1 MASSGYWGPPT
12 ASDWCE
18 SNYEISYYVAEFFNS
33 LSSISMIVVGLAG
46 IYLHS
51 SFEKR
56 FLLTFGS
63 IAVVGLGSIA
73 FHGTLLFPLQ
83 MLDEVP
89 MVYSILSLAYCC
101 IEDRS
106 YRRYGAWFP
115 VSIALYGLLTT
126 LVMLFAGPGNH
137 LLEFVVFQSS
147 FAFCVLFV
155 MSNIIKIYSGIEDR
169 AIKQMWM
176 VTLLIALS
184 SYSLWNVDFRMC
196 DVMQNLPLGLWN
208 PQLHAVWHVGASV
221 TSYLVTLLLCYNR
234 AENLG
239 RKPVMEWKWRML
251 PFVVVKHDKFYS
263 DYGDNDP
270 IYGDDLADEDR
281 ESRPRLMLMGLRRS
295 GKSSIQRVV
304 FHKMSPTETL
314 FLESTSKINKDNIHS
329 FIDFQVWDFPGQ
341 MDFFDSTFDTTAI
354 FGEVGALVFVIDSQD
369 DYMEA
374 LARLHSTVVAAYRV
388 NPNITFEVFI
398 HKVDGLS
405 EDYKIDTQRDIQ
417 QTTTDELADAGLE
430 NVQLAFYLTSIYDH
444 SIFEAFSKVIQK
456 LIPQLPTLENLL
468 NILCAN
474 SGIEKAFLFDVISKI
489 YIATDSSPVDSQSYE
504 ICSDMID
511 VIIDISSIY
520 GRAAIGAKSQGYLE
534 DQQDDQDNWSQNQG
548 RHDDFEDSNGG
559 NGNGNHQRSGTNE
572 NYSQAVVGRGSRTP
586 SLSNQSTQ
594 QQTAGNHE
602 AFSVIKMGNGTV
614 LYLRE
619 VNKYLALICLLRAET
634 FEKQGLIDYNVHCFK
649 EAMDQVFELK
659 RAERTRREM
668 EANQLLQQQQQQ
680 LHKGMYGHG

>member
-1 MASSGYWGPPT
+1 
-12 ASDWCE
+12 
-18 SNYEISYYVAEFFNS
+18 
-33 LSSISMIVVGLAG
+33 
-46 IYLHS
+46 
-51 SFEKR
+51 
-56 FLLTFGS
+56 
-63 IAVVGLGSIA
+63 
-73 FHGTLLFPLQ
+73 
-83 MLDEVP
+83 
-89 MVYSILSLAYCC
+89 
-101 IEDRS
+101 
-106 YRRYGAWFP
+106 
-115 VSIALYGLLTT
+115 
-126 LVMLFAGPGNH
+126 MLFAGPDNH

-147 FAFCVLFV
+147 FACAVLTV
-155 MSNIIKIYSGIEDR
+155 ISRIIKMYQGIED
-169 AIKQMWM
+169 AGIKRLWKR
-176 VTLLIALS
+176 TALVFAA
-184 SYSLWNVDFRMC
+184 SYLLWNIDFRLC
-196 DVMQNLPLGLWN
+196 DVMQTLPLGLWN
-208 PQLHAVWHVGASV
+208 PQLHAVWHVGAAV
-221 TSYLVTLLLCYNR
+221 CSYMSALLVCHNR
-234 AENLG
+234 SENMG
-239 RKPVMEWKWRML
+239 RQPVMR
-251 PFVVVKHDKFYS
+251 
-263 DYGDNDP
+263 
-270 IYGDDLADEDR
+270 YGDDLADEDR

-341 MDFFDSTFDTTAI
+341 MDFFDPAFDTTAI

-374 LARLHSTVVAAYRV
+374 LARLHSTVVAAHRV

-520 GRAAIGAKSQGYLE
+520 GRAAIGAKSQGYLD
-534 DQQDDQDNWSQNQG
+534 DQQNAAEDWTQQQDGHNDD
-548 RHDDFEDSNGG
+548 EDPTGA
-559 NGNGNHQRSGTNE
+559 QRSQE
-572 NYSQAVVGRGSRTP
+572 NHSQAVVSSGSRAG
-586 SLSNQSTQ
+586 SIDNQSTSQ
-594 QQTAGNHE
+594 SGGNHE

-668 EANQLLQQQQQQ
+668 EANQMLEQQ
-680 LHKGMYGHG
+680 HHNGMYGHG

>member
-1 MASSGYWGPPT
+1 
-12 ASDWCE
+12 
-18 SNYEISYYVAEFFNS
+18 
-33 LSSISMIVVGLAG
+33 
-46 IYLHS
+46 
-51 SFEKR
+51 
-56 FLLTFGS
+56 
-63 IAVVGLGSIA
+63 
-73 FHGTLLFPLQ
+73 
-83 MLDEVP
+83 
-89 MVYSILSLAYCC
+89 
-101 IEDRS
+101 
-106 YRRYGAWFP
+106 
-115 VSIALYGLLTT
+115 
-126 LVMLFAGPGNH
+126 
-137 LLEFVVFQSS
+137 
-147 FAFCVLFV
+147 
-155 MSNIIKIYSGIEDR
+155 MS
-169 AIKQMWM
+169 
-176 VTLLIALS
+176 
-184 SYSLWNVDFRMC
+184 
-196 DVMQNLPLGLWN
+196 
-208 PQLHAVWHVGASV
+208 
-221 TSYLVTLLLCYNR
+221 
-234 AENLG
+234 
-239 RKPVMEWKWRML
+239 
-251 PFVVVKHDKFYS
+251 YS

-304 FHKMSPTETL
+304 FHKMTPTETL

-341 MDFFDSTFDTTAI
+341 MDFFDPTFDTTAI

-520 GRAAIGAKSQGYLE
+520 GRAAIGAKSQGYLD
-534 DQQDDQDNWSQNQG
+534 DQQDQEDWSHQQDG
-548 RHDDFEDSNGG
+548 HDDYEDSNGG
-559 NGNGNHQRSGTNE
+559 GHGH
-572 NYSQAVVGRGSRTP
+572 SQAVVSNSSRAGS
-586 SLSNQSTQ
+586 LNNQPAQSG
-594 QQTAGNHE
+594 GNHE

-668 EANQLLQQQQQQ
+668 EANQLLEQQHNG
-680 LHKGMYGHG
+680 LYGHG

>member
-1 MASSGYWGPPT
+1 
-12 ASDWCE
+12 
-18 SNYEISYYVAEFFNS
+18 
-33 LSSISMIVVGLAG
+33 
-46 IYLHS
+46 
-51 SFEKR
+51 
-56 FLLTFGS
+56 
-63 IAVVGLGSIA
+63 
-73 FHGTLLFPLQ
+73 
-83 MLDEVP
+83 
-89 MVYSILSLAYCC
+89 
-101 IEDRS
+101 
-106 YRRYGAWFP
+106 
-115 VSIALYGLLTT
+115 
-126 LVMLFAGPGNH
+126 
-137 LLEFVVFQSS
+137 
-147 FAFCVLFV
+147 
-155 MSNIIKIYSGIEDR
+155 
-169 AIKQMWM
+169 
-176 VTLLIALS
+176 
-184 SYSLWNVDFRMC
+184 
-196 DVMQNLPLGLWN
+196 
-208 PQLHAVWHVGASV
+208 
-221 TSYLVTLLLCYNR
+221 
-234 AENLG
+234 
-239 RKPVMEWKWRML
+239 
-251 PFVVVKHDKFYS
+251 
-263 DYGDNDP
+263 
-270 IYGDDLADEDR
+270 DR

-341 MDFFDSTFDTTAI
+341 MDFFDPTFDTTAI

-369 DYMEA
+369 DYMDA
-374 LARLHSTVVAAYRV
+374 LVRLHSTVVAAYRV

-520 GRAAIGAKSQGYLE
+520 GRAAIGAKSQAYLE
-534 DQQDDQDNWSQNQG
+534 DQQDA
-548 RHDDFEDSNGG
+548 HDDWTNVQDDHKNSNGAS
-559 NGNGNHQRSGTNE
+559 NGQRGGAND
-572 NYSQAVVGRGSRTP
+572 
-586 SLSNQSTQ
+586 NQSQTVVSTSSRAGSLNNQPTATQ
-594 QQTAGNHE
+594 NGSNHE
-602 AFSVIKMGNGTV
+602 AFSVIKLGNGTV

-668 EANQLLQQQQQQ
+668 EAHRMMEQQQR
-680 LHKGMYGHG
+680 HNGMYGHG

>member
-1 MASSGYWGPPT
+1 MEFSLGSST
-12 ASDWCE
+12 DFS
-18 SNYEISYYVAEFFNS
+18 S
-33 LSSISMIVVGLAG
+33 LSSV
-46 IYLHS
+46 YLH
-51 SFEKR
+51 
-56 FLLTFGS
+56 
-63 IAVVGLGSIA
+63 
-73 FHGTLLFPLQ
+73 Q
-83 MLDEVP
+83 
-89 MVYSILSLAYCC
+89 
-101 IEDRS
+101 
-106 YRRYGAWFP
+106 
-115 VSIALYGLLTT
+115 
-126 LVMLFAGPGNH
+126 
-137 LLEFVVFQSS
+137 Q
-147 FAFCVLFV
+147 
-155 MSNIIKIYSGIEDR
+155 
-169 AIKQMWM
+169 
-176 VTLLIALS
+176 
-184 SYSLWNVDFRMC
+184 
-196 DVMQNLPLGLWN
+196 
-208 PQLHAVWHVGASV
+208 
-221 TSYLVTLLLCYNR
+221 
-234 AENLG
+234 
-239 RKPVMEWKWRML
+239 
-251 PFVVVKHDKFYS
+251 YS

-341 MDFFDSTFDTTAI
+341 MDFFDPTFDTTAI

-520 GRAAIGAKSQGYLE
+520 GRAAIGAKSEGYLE
-534 DQQDDQDNWSQNQG
+534 DQQDLQ
-548 RHDDFEDSNGG
+548 EDW
-559 NGNGNHQRSGTNE
+559 
-572 NYSQAVVGRGSRTP
+572 
-586 SLSNQSTQ
+586 TQ
-594 QQTAGNHE
+594 QQQDDYDGSNGHNQHHHSQQQHPRQGTQDSHSQSTALVSNNNSRAGSLNNQSIQTSHDNNHE

-668 EANQLLQQQQQQ
+668 EANQLIQQQQQQQ
-680 LHKGMYGHG
+680 LHNGMYGHG

>member
-1 MASSGYWGPPT
+1 MSA
-12 ASDWCE
+12 
-18 SNYEISYYVAEFFNS
+18 
-33 LSSISMIVVGLAG
+33 
-46 IYLHS
+46 
-51 SFEKR
+51 
-56 FLLTFGS
+56 LT
-63 IAVVGLGSIA
+63 
-73 FHGTLLFPLQ
+73 
-83 MLDEVP
+83 
-89 MVYSILSLAYCC
+89 
-101 IEDRS
+101 
-106 YRRYGAWFP
+106 
-115 VSIALYGLLTT
+115 
-126 LVMLFAGPGNH
+126 
-137 LLEFVVFQSS
+137 
-147 FAFCVLFV
+147 
-155 MSNIIKIYSGIEDR
+155 
-169 AIKQMWM
+169 
-176 VTLLIALS
+176 
-184 SYSLWNVDFRMC
+184 
-196 DVMQNLPLGLWN
+196 
-208 PQLHAVWHVGASV
+208 
-221 TSYLVTLLLCYNR
+221 
-234 AENLG
+234 
-239 RKPVMEWKWRML
+239 
-251 PFVVVKHDKFYS
+251 YS

-341 MDFFDSTFDTTAI
+341 MDFFDPTFDTTAI

-520 GRAAIGAKSQGYLE
+520 GRAAIGAKSQAYLE
-534 DQQDDQDNWSQNQG
+534 DQEGHEDWSHRPDSESRG
-548 RHDDFEDSNGG
+548 GDYEGSNGDT
-559 NGNGNHQRSGTNE
+559 H
-572 NYSQAVVGRGSRTP
+572 SQALATGSRAG
-586 SLSNQSTQ
+586 SLSNLPTQSG
-594 QQTAGNHE
+594 GNHE

-659 RAERTRREM
+659 RAERNRREM
-668 EANQLLQQQQQQ
+668 EANQQQQIT
-680 LHKGMYGHG
+680 GMYDP

>member
-1 MASSGYWGPPT
+1 
-12 ASDWCE
+12 
-18 SNYEISYYVAEFFNS
+18 
-33 LSSISMIVVGLAG
+33 
-46 IYLHS
+46 
-51 SFEKR
+51 
-56 FLLTFGS
+56 
-63 IAVVGLGSIA
+63 
-73 FHGTLLFPLQ
+73 
-83 MLDEVP
+83 
-89 MVYSILSLAYCC
+89 
-101 IEDRS
+101 
-106 YRRYGAWFP
+106 
-115 VSIALYGLLTT
+115 
-126 LVMLFAGPGNH
+126 
-137 LLEFVVFQSS
+137 
-147 FAFCVLFV
+147 
-155 MSNIIKIYSGIEDR
+155 MS
-169 AIKQMWM
+169 
-176 VTLLIALS
+176 
-184 SYSLWNVDFRMC
+184 
-196 DVMQNLPLGLWN
+196 
-208 PQLHAVWHVGASV
+208 
-221 TSYLVTLLLCYNR
+221 
-234 AENLG
+234 
-239 RKPVMEWKWRML
+239 
-251 PFVVVKHDKFYS
+251 YS

-270 IYGDDLADEDR
+270 IYGDELADEDR

-341 MDFFDSTFDTTAI
+341 MDFFDPTFDTTAI

-474 SGIEKAFLFDVISKI
+474 SSIEKAFLFDVISKI

-520 GRAAIGAKSQGYLE
+520 GRVAIGGKTQGYIE
-534 DQQDDQDNWSQNQG
+534 DQQEGRDDWVQRNDHG
-548 RHDDFEDSNGG
+548 DYEDSNGG
-559 NGNGNHQRSGTNE
+559 GR
-572 NYSQAVVGRGSRTP
+572 AVSSSSRAG
-586 SLSNQSTQ
+586 SLSNQPTQ
-594 QQTAGNHE
+594 ASGNHE

-634 FEKQGLIDYNVHCFK
+634 FEKQGLIDYNVQCFK
-649 EAMDQVFELK
+649 EAMDQVFELR

-668 EANQLLQQQQQQ
+668 EANQLMEQQR
-680 LHKGMYGHG
+680 HNGMYGHG

>member
-1 MASSGYWGPPT
+1 MATSSSDYITYANSTWVSSLPAGYWGPPT
-12 ASDWCE
+12 SSDWCE
-18 SNYEISYYVAEFFNS
+18 SNYDISFYVAEFFNT
-33 LSSISMIVVGLAG
+33 LSSFSMIIAGLAG
-46 IYLHS
+46 VWLHR

-56 FLLTFGS
+56 FLITFGS
-63 IAVVGLGSIA
+63 VAVVGLGSIA

-83 MLDEVP
+83 MLDELP
-89 MVYSILSLAYCC
+89 MVYAILALAYCC
-101 IEDRS
+101 IENLS
-106 YRRYGAWFP
+106 YRRYGTWFP
-115 VSIALYGLLTT
+115 ISIALYAILTT
-126 LVMLFAGPGNH
+126 VVMLKAGPTNH
-137 LLEFVVFQSS
+137 LLAFVVFQSS
-147 FAFCVLFV
+147 FAFVVLVV
-155 MSNIIKIYSGIEDR
+155 MSHIIKIYSELEDR
-169 AIKQMWM
+169 TIKQLWAR
-176 VTLLIALS
+176 TAATALV
-184 SYSLWNVDFRMC
+184 SYLLWNVDFRMC
-196 DVMQNLPLGLWN
+196 ELMQRLPLN
-208 PQLHAVWHVGASV
+208 PQLHAMWHMGASV
-221 TSYLVTLLLCYNR
+221 SSYMVTLLVCYNR

-239 RKPVMEWKWRML
+239 HKPTMEWQWGVL
-251 PFVVVKHDKFYS
+251 P
-263 DYGDNDP
+263 
-270 IYGDDLADEDR
+270 YGDDLADEDR

-341 MDFFDSTFDTTAI
+341 MDFFDPTFDTTAI

-534 DQQDDQDNWSQNQG
+534 DQQDTQDDWT
-548 RHDDFEDSNGG
+548 RHQDGHNDHEATNGSSN
-559 NGNGNHQRSGTNE
+559 NNHQRSGTHDTL
-572 NYSQAVVGRGSRTP
+572 SQAVVSSSSRAG
-586 SLSNQSTQ
+586 SLSNQPI
-594 QQTAGNHE
+594 QQTGGNHE

-668 EANQLLQQQQQQ
+668 EANQLMAQQQQQHNG
-680 LHKGMYGHG
+680 LYGHG

>member
-1 MASSGYWGPPT
+1 
-12 ASDWCE
+12 
-18 SNYEISYYVAEFFNS
+18 
-33 LSSISMIVVGLAG
+33 
-46 IYLHS
+46 
-51 SFEKR
+51 
-56 FLLTFGS
+56 
-63 IAVVGLGSIA
+63 
-73 FHGTLLFPLQ
+73 
-83 MLDEVP
+83 
-89 MVYSILSLAYCC
+89 
-101 IEDRS
+101 
-106 YRRYGAWFP
+106 
-115 VSIALYGLLTT
+115 
-126 LVMLFAGPGNH
+126 
-137 LLEFVVFQSS
+137 
-147 FAFCVLFV
+147 
-155 MSNIIKIYSGIEDR
+155 MS
-169 AIKQMWM
+169 
-176 VTLLIALS
+176 
-184 SYSLWNVDFRMC
+184 
-196 DVMQNLPLGLWN
+196 
-208 PQLHAVWHVGASV
+208 
-221 TSYLVTLLLCYNR
+221 
-234 AENLG
+234 
-239 RKPVMEWKWRML
+239 
-251 PFVVVKHDKFYS
+251 YS

-341 MDFFDSTFDTTAI
+341 MDFFDPTFDTTAI

-369 DYMEA
+369 EYMEA
-374 LARLHSTVVAAYRV
+374 LAKLHSTVVAAYRV

-534 DQQDDQDNWSQNQG
+534 DQQNGQDDWG
-548 RHDDFEDSNGG
+548 RQYDGHNDYEDSNGG
-559 NGNGNHQRSGTNE
+559 GNNHQRGGASDSH
-572 NYSQAVVGRGSRTP
+572 SQTVVSSSSRAGS
-586 SLSNQSTQ
+586 LNNL
-594 QQTAGNHE
+594 QTAQSKGNHE

-668 EANQLLQQQQQQ
+668 EANQLMQQQQQQ
-680 LHKGMYGHG
+680 HNEMYGHG

>member
-1 MASSGYWGPPT
+1 MKESSPEFSTYSNGTWTNSIQPVGYWGQPT
-12 ASDWCE
+12 SSDWCE
-18 SNYEISYYVAEFFNS
+18 NNYDISYYVAEFFNS
-33 LSSISMIVVGLAG
+33 LSSFSMIIVGLIG

-51 SFEKR
+51 NFEKR

-63 IAVVGLGSIA
+63 IVIIGLGSIA

-101 IEDRS
+101 IENRS
-106 YRRYGAWFP
+106 YRRYGTWFP
-115 VSIALYGLLTT
+115 VGIALYGLITT
-126 LVMLFAGPGNH
+126 LVMLFAGPNNH

-147 FAFCVLFV
+147 FAFVVLV
-155 MSNIIKIYSGIEDR
+155 VVSHMIKIYGETQDGPV
-169 AIKQMWM
+169 KQMF
-176 VTLLIALS
+176 VTTFCVALI
-184 SYSLWNVDFRMC
+184 SYILWNIDFRMC
-196 DVMQNLPLGLWN
+196 NAMQNLPLN
-208 PQLHAVWHVGASV
+208 PQLHAVWH
-221 TSYLVTLLLCYNR
+221 
-234 AENLG
+234 
-239 RKPVMEWKWRML
+239 
-251 PFVVVKHDKFYS
+251 YS

-341 MDFFDSTFDTTAI
+341 MDFFDPTFDTTAI

-374 LARLHSTVVAAYRV
+374 LARLHTTVVAAYRV

-534 DQQDDQDNWSQNQG
+534 DQQDGQDDW
-548 RHDDFEDSNGG
+548 
-559 NGNGNHQRSGTNE
+559 
-572 NYSQAVVGRGSRTP
+572 
-586 SLSNQSTQ
+586 TQ
-594 QQTAGNHE
+594 QQDGHGDYEDANTSIHQRTRTNDTLSQTVVASSSRAGSLNSVPTQQTGGNHE

-668 EANQLLQQQQQQ
+668 EANQLLEEQR
-680 LHKGMYGHG
+680 HNGMYGHG

>member
-1 MASSGYWGPPT
+1 
-12 ASDWCE
+12 
-18 SNYEISYYVAEFFNS
+18 F
-33 LSSISMIVVGLAG
+33 
-46 IYLHS
+46 H
-51 SFEKR
+51 
-56 FLLTFGS
+56 
-63 IAVVGLGSIA
+63 IA
-73 FHGTLLFPLQ
+73 
-83 MLDEVP
+83 
-89 MVYSILSLAYCC
+89 
-101 IEDRS
+101 RS
-106 YRRYGAWFP
+106 RICF
-115 VSIALYGLLTT
+115 
-126 LVMLFAGPGNH
+126 
-137 LLEFVVFQSS
+137 
-147 FAFCVLFV
+147 
-155 MSNIIKIYSGIEDR
+155 II
-169 AIKQMWM
+169 
-176 VTLLIALS
+176 
-184 SYSLWNVDFRMC
+184 
-196 DVMQNLPLGLWN
+196 
-208 PQLHAVWHVGASV
+208 VWHAH
-221 TSYLVTLLLCYNR
+221 LVRLHIHSLHLPRDYKLL
-234 AENLG
+234 
-239 RKPVMEWKWRML
+239 K
-251 PFVVVKHDKFYS
+251 YS

-341 MDFFDSTFDTTAI
+341 MDFFDPTFDTTAI

-374 LARLHSTVVAAYRV
+374 LARLHTTVVAAYRV

-534 DQQDDQDNWSQNQG
+534 DQQDGQDDW
-548 RHDDFEDSNGG
+548 
-559 NGNGNHQRSGTNE
+559 
-572 NYSQAVVGRGSRTP
+572 
-586 SLSNQSTQ
+586 TQ
-594 QQTAGNHE
+594 QQDGHGDYEDANTSIHQRTRTNDTLSQTVVASSSRAGSLNSVPTQQTGGNHE

-668 EANQLLQQQQQQ
+668 EANQLLEEQR
-680 LHKGMYGHG
+680 HNGMYGHG

>member
-1 MASSGYWGPPT
+1 
-12 ASDWCE
+12 
-18 SNYEISYYVAEFFNS
+18 
-33 LSSISMIVVGLAG
+33 
-46 IYLHS
+46 
-51 SFEKR
+51 
-56 FLLTFGS
+56 
-63 IAVVGLGSIA
+63 
-73 FHGTLLFPLQ
+73 
-83 MLDEVP
+83 
-89 MVYSILSLAYCC
+89 
-101 IEDRS
+101 
-106 YRRYGAWFP
+106 
-115 VSIALYGLLTT
+115 
-126 LVMLFAGPGNH
+126 
-137 LLEFVVFQSS
+137 
-147 FAFCVLFV
+147 
-155 MSNIIKIYSGIEDR
+155 MS
-169 AIKQMWM
+169 
-176 VTLLIALS
+176 
-184 SYSLWNVDFRMC
+184 
-196 DVMQNLPLGLWN
+196 
-208 PQLHAVWHVGASV
+208 
-221 TSYLVTLLLCYNR
+221 
-234 AENLG
+234 
-239 RKPVMEWKWRML
+239 
-251 PFVVVKHDKFYS
+251 YS

-341 MDFFDSTFDTTAI
+341 MDFFDPTFDTTAI

-520 GRAAIGAKSQGYLE
+520 GRAAIGAKSEGYLE
-534 DQQDDQDNWSQNQG
+534 DQQDG
-548 RHDDFEDSNGG
+548 HDDW
-559 NGNGNHQRSGTNE
+559 
-572 NYSQAVVGRGSRTP
+572 
-586 SLSNQSTQ
+586 TQ
-594 QQTAGNHE
+594 QQDDYDGSNGNSQHPRQGTQDSRPPSALVSNSSRAGSLNNHPVRTSDNHE

-668 EANQLLQQQQQQ
+668 EANQMLEQQQR
-680 LHKGMYGHG
+680 HNGMYGHG

>member
-1 MASSGYWGPPT
+1 
-12 ASDWCE
+12 
-18 SNYEISYYVAEFFNS
+18 
-33 LSSISMIVVGLAG
+33 
-46 IYLHS
+46 
-51 SFEKR
+51 
-56 FLLTFGS
+56 
-63 IAVVGLGSIA
+63 
-73 FHGTLLFPLQ
+73 
-83 MLDEVP
+83 
-89 MVYSILSLAYCC
+89 
-101 IEDRS
+101 
-106 YRRYGAWFP
+106 
-115 VSIALYGLLTT
+115 
-126 LVMLFAGPGNH
+126 
-137 LLEFVVFQSS
+137 
-147 FAFCVLFV
+147 
-155 MSNIIKIYSGIEDR
+155 MS
-169 AIKQMWM
+169 
-176 VTLLIALS
+176 
-184 SYSLWNVDFRMC
+184 
-196 DVMQNLPLGLWN
+196 
-208 PQLHAVWHVGASV
+208 
-221 TSYLVTLLLCYNR
+221 
-234 AENLG
+234 
-239 RKPVMEWKWRML
+239 
-251 PFVVVKHDKFYS
+251 YS

-304 FHKMSPTETL
+304 FHKMTPTETL

-341 MDFFDSTFDTTAI
+341 MDFFDPTFDTTAI

-520 GRAAIGAKSQGYLE
+520 GRAAIGAK
-534 DQQDDQDNWSQNQG
+534 
-548 RHDDFEDSNGG
+548 R
-559 NGNGNHQRSGTNE
+559 
-572 NYSQAVVGRGSRTP
+572 
-586 SLSNQSTQ
+586 
-594 QQTAGNHE
+594 NHE

-668 EANQLLQQQQQQ
+668 EANQLLEQQQHNG
-680 LHKGMYGHG
+680 LYGHG